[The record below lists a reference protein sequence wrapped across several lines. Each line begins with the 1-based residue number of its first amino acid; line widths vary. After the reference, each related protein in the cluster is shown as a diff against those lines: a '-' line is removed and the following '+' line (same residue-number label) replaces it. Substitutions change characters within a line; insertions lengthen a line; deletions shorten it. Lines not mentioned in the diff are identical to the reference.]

1 MKANQAEFK
10 TRKLIRKQ
18 NKSISTGKIMITCL
32 IPAYIQKNMPDSFGR
47 NNMKIELDSSFIR

>member
-1 MKANQAEFK
+1 MKTNQAEFK
-10 TRKLIRKQ
+10 TRKLIRKH

-32 IPAYIQKNMPDSFGR
+32 ILAYIQKNMPDSFGR